1 VVPAVLTPATPKKET
16 AVPKFSL
23 ILASLVAAGSFAG
36 SASAEEHWDA
46 HWMPPSVDPSR
57 IIHAAGRWDL
67 QSNTTQTYT
76 LNIVGLGQDYNLLLP
91 CFGFDIHGGGTDLD
105 VANPRAFGPV
115 RSNPDAITP
124 PDSPPA
130 PDGVRHIGDGGI
142 PGAQRQPDGT
152 YAIPESL
159 AVVDPVNLHEGAS
172 CAAAGWHWYDEHGAP
187 TNVALPNYAKNPAA
201 VADTDAIENVA
212 MATTAKARAA
222 ARRKAKAKN
231 KSSKAKKKVRPAK
244 SAQVAGA
251 VTVDVAGFTGFPD
264 TPDNPERLVV
274 RVTTGQLSGPAT
286 LRLRAD
292 VLKQPSVNVPENR

>member
-1 VVPAVLTPATPKKET
+1 
-16 AVPKFSL
+16 VPKFSL
-23 ILASLVAAGSFAG
+23 ILASLVAAGSLVG
-36 SASAEEHWDA
+36 SASADEQLGA
-46 HWMPPSVDPSR
+46 RYMPRSVDPSLLT
-57 IIHAAGRWDL
+57 HAAGRWQL

-76 LNIVGLGQDYNLLLP
+76 LNFPADLGQDYNLLLP

-105 VANPRAFGPV
+105 VANVRGFGPV
-115 RSNPDAITP
+115 RQDPGATTP
-124 PDSPPA
+124 PDTPPS

-142 PGAQRQPDGT
+142 PGAELQPDGT

-159 AVVDPVNLHEGAS
+159 AVVGPVHLHEGAS
-172 CAAAGWHWYDEHGAP
+172 CAAAGWHWYDEHGTP

-212 MATTAKARAA
+212 MATTAKAKAA
-222 ARRKAKAKN
+222 ARRKAKANAKAN
-231 KSSKAKKKVRPAK
+231 AKAKAKKKTSKGNKKVRPAK

-251 VTVDVAGFTGFPD
+251 VTVELAGFTGFPD

-286 LRLRAD
+286 LRMRAD
-292 VLKQPSVNVPENR
+292 VLKQPSLDVPENRW